1 MNTLLRSHWLSRLS
15 DLLHHDFCPD
25 INRFVYWLKNPMWLL
40 LLVTLGSAV
49 CGLMVNPQ
57 IFALTG
63 LLCGVIVLGVA
74 WPMIVVRGLECR
86 VRFESSRTREGQ
98 PVAVRLRITNRW
110 PWPVWG
116 LALEQGFAVSTD
128 SQLHQAGESVALSR
142 VSGWSSREFL
152 WSFTPQR
159 RGVYPMAIPT
169 IETGFPFG
177 LVKAHKCCVAENE
190 LLVWPRSVRLESLPD
205 TFDQSPR
212 EDQLTDRKAGDCG
225 DMLGTR
231 PFRLGDSLRRVHWAQ
246 TARQGR
252 MIVCERQ
259 SAAAC
264 SVRLIADLRPSVHSG
279 EGHHST
285 LEQALRVIAS
295 VSDSLRSQRAIV
307 ECVIGHELITI
318 GSHDAD
324 WRRFMDRLARIPATG
339 IDTPPR
345 MSWGGRTMSQIVV
358 TTTMGCVGASVIASA
373 ESRSIVVHSVEAD
386 LPMRGHHWIGLSTD
400 EGALDRFRDQWVRAC
415 HAA

>member
-1 MNTLLRSHWLSRLS
+1 MNTLLRSHWLSRLGK
-15 DLLHHDFCPD
+15 LLQHDFCPD
-25 INRFVYWLKNPMWLL
+25 MNRFVYWLKKPVWLL

-63 LLCGVIVLGVA
+63 LLCGVIALGVV
-74 WPMIVVRGLECR
+74 WPMIVVRGLDCR

-98 PVAVRLRITNRW
+98 SVAVRVRITNRW

-116 LALEQGFAVSTD
+116 LALEQGFAVSAD
-128 SQLHQAGESVALSR
+128 ALQQESGESLALSR
-142 VSGWSSREFL
+142 VSGWSSGEFR

-159 RGVYPMAIPT
+159 RGVYPLTTPT

-177 LVKAHKCCVAENE
+177 LVQAHKDCVAENE

-264 SVRLIADLRPSVHSG
+264 SVRLIADLRSTVHSG
-279 EGHHST
+279 EGIDST
-285 LEQALRVIAS
+285 LEQTLRVIAS
-295 VSDSLRSQRAIV
+295 VSDSLRSQRAVV
-307 ECVIGHELITI
+307 ECVIGHELITV
-318 GSHDAD
+318 GSHDRD
-324 WRRFMDRLARIPATG
+324 WCRFMDRLARIPVTG
-339 IDTPPR
+339 IDQVPR
-345 MSWGGRTMSQIVV
+345 VVWRGRTMSQIVV
-358 TTTMGCVGASVIASA
+358 TTEAAWAGLPAMTSA
-373 ESRSIVVHSVEAD
+373 ESRSIVVYREEPAFSEQEH
-386 LPMRGHHWIGLSTD
+386 PWIGLSTR
-400 EGALDRFRDQWVRAC
+400 DRGLSGFRDLWVRAC
-415 HAA
+415 HVA